1 MSTLRALDAS
11 AEAADACER
20 AAVALKRATR
30 DVEASARGFGLEPN
44 AVARARQLVLGRPHA
59 RARLQQRRRV
69 ALPRAVAPLLARA
82 LRASLRLQARRGRL
96 APPPPR
102 LGARGHPPA
111 SRLE

>member
-44 AVARARQLVLGRPHA
+44 AVARARQLCAEVI
-59 RARLQQRRRV
+59 
-69 ALPRAVAPLLARA
+69 
-82 LRASLRLQARRGRL
+82 RL
-96 APPPPR
+96 ASR
-102 LGARGHPPA
+102 VDGAIAAAHDAAALEASKTIHDAFLTPA
-111 SRLE
+111 VLPSRLSTDT

>member
-44 AVARARQLVLGRPHA
+44 AVARARQLD
-59 RARLQQRRRV
+59 
-69 ALPRAVAPLLARA
+69 
-82 LRASLRLQARRGRL
+82 
-96 APPPPR
+96 
-102 LGARGHPPA
+102 
-111 SRLE
+111 